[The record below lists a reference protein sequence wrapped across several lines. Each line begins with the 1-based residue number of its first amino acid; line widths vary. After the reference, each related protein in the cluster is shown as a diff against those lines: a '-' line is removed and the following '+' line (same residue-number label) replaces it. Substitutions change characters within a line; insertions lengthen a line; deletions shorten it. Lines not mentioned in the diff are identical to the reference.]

1 MNNYPKTKKNSKTKI
16 IYTELQKNKSILVV
30 DDEEGILQW
39 LKIALEKE
47 GYEVETAL
55 SGEKALELT
64 ANSFFH
70 CVITDI
76 KMSGMDGLEL
86 LKRVKKENPDIIVV
100 LITAYGTF
108 ESAVEALRA
117 GASDFITKPFRVDEI
132 KFRLRNVFE
141 KEQLRQQN
149 IFLKNKIVK
158 QDYEIIGKSKKMLD
172 LLNLVDRVAQT
183 DATIM
188 IYGETGTGKELIAKR
203 LHNKSYRKN
212 EQFVTLNCSALPET
226 LLESELFGYKRGAF
240 TGAVQN
246 KRGLFQVADGGTFF
260 LDEVGEIS
268 QKIQV
273 KLLRVLQY
281 KEIVA
286 LGDTKTVK
294 VNVRLIGATN
304 KNLEESVKKGE
315 FREDLFYRLNVIPV
329 FIPPLRDRREDIPLL
344 VNTFTGKITK
354 RLNIPPKEFSKN
366 AMEKLMEYSW
376 PGNVREL
383 ENFVE
388 RTMILID
395 GDKISEKDIYLI
407 IHSDITVREE
417 VTLKDM
423 QENAIKDAI
432 KKCGGNKMKAARLLG
447 IHPATLY
454 RKMKKLFSA

>member
-1 MNNYPKTKKNSKTKI
+1 MNNPKSKKNR
-16 IYTELQKNKSILVV
+16 SILVV
-30 DDEEGILQW
+30 DDEEGILEW
-39 LKIALEKE
+39 LKIALERE
-47 GYEVETAL
+47 GYEVETA
-55 SGEKALELT
+55 SGGQKALEVVAT
-64 ANSFFH
+64 RFFH

-86 LKRVKKENPDIIVV
+86 LKKLKNDNPDIIVL

-117 GASDFITKPFRVDEI
+117 GASDFITKPFRINEI
-132 KFRLRNVFE
+132 KFRLNNVFE

-149 IFLKNKIVK
+149 IFLKNKMVK
-158 QDYEIIGKSKKMLD
+158 QESKIIGSSKKIID
-172 LLNLVDRVAQT
+172 LLALIDKVAQT

-203 LHNKSYRKN
+203 LHNKSNRKN

-260 LDEVGEIS
+260 MDEVGEIS
-268 QKIQV
+268 PKIQV

-344 VNTFTGKITK
+344 VNNFTQHFTRK
-354 RLNIPPKEFSKN
+354 LNIPPKEFSKT
-366 AMEKLMEYSW
+366 AMDKLKEHNW

-388 RTMILID
+388 RTMILIE
-395 GDKISEKDIYLI
+395 GDKISEEDIYLI
-407 IHSDITVREE
+407 IHSDIPVKED
-417 VTLKDM
+417 VTLKDL
-423 QENAIKDAI
+423 QDSAIREAI
-432 KKCGGNKMKAARLLG
+432 KKCGGNKTKAAKLLG

-454 RKMKKLFSA
+454 RKIKKSFSKQK